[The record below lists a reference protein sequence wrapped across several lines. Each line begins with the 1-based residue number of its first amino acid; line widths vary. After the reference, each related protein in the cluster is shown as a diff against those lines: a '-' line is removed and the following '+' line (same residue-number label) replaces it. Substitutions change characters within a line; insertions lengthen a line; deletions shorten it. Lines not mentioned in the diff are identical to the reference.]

1 MLCTPTALQP
11 TGETRSAAM
20 KARIVARSLAMLAAV
35 VVAAQADDYM
45 EDEGS
50 CEDLLTAVEC
60 QANRNSGWCSS
71 THAYYVRMQTRCIKT
86 CDIACVP
93 VTPPPSPHRT
103 TRPKSTQT
111 LPPFEDDPNWC
122 QRGTKKTGEFL
133 CLDGTRCA
141 GTRKSKRVGVFVKQP
156 AEYIVYYEA
165 CCNAHGGIE
174 NCPADAHFM
183 QNLKF
188 IQETD
193 ADNPGSPCNDH
204 CCVDSHQDELGV
216 AGGNRKC
223 PEKPV
228 VTTSTTRT
236 TVATSMT
243 GGWVRDDDDDFEDDD
258 DSTISTTTTTTTFST
273 TSKTKTT
280 TSRTQTTTSRTT
292 ATTTTITETTT
303 IVTFGTTRAKATTTT
318 DGLDNGKNDTR
329 TATLV
334 SATNAPSI
342 NGTRDA
348 PQLESS
354 IDGSENRSSISI
366 INGGGGSS
374 GGGGGGS
381 VAGGVVGSLAGIAV
395 LAAVIFLALKRRD
408 SALHSTAVLHPSA
421 TTSSSAVTL
430 AENPAY
436 SPPAAA
442 PATSSVYDGVA
453 TVAYVAHA
461 SDTVS
466 DAQYEI
472 VDANSVAPRAGPS
485 NQAGDSVSGLT
496 FVSGTT
502 PQRSTPLPSHD
513 NYSGHTAAAPQSPI
527 LYAVPMADDDG
538 AAAAESAYEVADH
551 YHYAETSVPQYA
563 VGVPQYAVGPAPSV
577 DDPDRDLSGYC

>member
-1 MLCTPTALQP
+1 MLCTLTALQP
-11 TGETRSAAM
+11 AGETRSAAM

-35 VVAAQADDYM
+35 VVAAQADDYIAG
-45 EDEGS
+45 EGS
-50 CEDLLTAVEC
+50 CEDLLTAIEC
-60 QANRNSGWCSS
+60 QANRNFGYCSS
-71 THAYYVRMQTRCIKT
+71 AHPYYGRMQTSCIKT

-111 LPPFEDDPNWC
+111 LPPFEDTNWC

-204 CCVDSHQDELGV
+204 CCVDSHQDKLRV

-223 PEKPV
+223 PEKP
-228 VTTSTTRT
+228 
-236 TVATSMT
+236 
-243 GGWVRDDDDDFEDDD
+243 
-258 DSTISTTTTTTTFST
+258 
-273 TSKTKTT
+273 TKTT

-334 SATNAPSI
+334 PATNAPSI

-354 IDGSENRSSISI
+354 IDG
-366 INGGGGSS
+366 
-374 GGGGGGS
+374 
-381 VAGGVVGSLAGIAV
+381 
-395 LAAVIFLALKRRD
+395 
-408 SALHSTAVLHPSA
+408 
-421 TTSSSAVTL
+421 
-430 AENPAY
+430 
-436 SPPAAA
+436 
-442 PATSSVYDGVA
+442 
-453 TVAYVAHA
+453 
-461 SDTVS
+461 
-466 DAQYEI
+466 
-472 VDANSVAPRAGPS
+472 
-485 NQAGDSVSGLT
+485 
-496 FVSGTT
+496 
-502 PQRSTPLPSHD
+502 
-513 NYSGHTAAAPQSPI
+513 
-527 LYAVPMADDDG
+527 
-538 AAAAESAYEVADH
+538 
-551 YHYAETSVPQYA
+551 
-563 VGVPQYAVGPAPSV
+563 
-577 DDPDRDLSGYC
+577 